1 MGEVKKLYVQW
12 PTDKSGE
19 LRLAVLESDYAR
31 LERERDELV
40 SLRDTLTAELD
51 RRFRRIAILESSVAK
66 CQNNDAELTRLRA
79 VEAAALILL
88 GACRDSWPIM
98 FPNECAAL
106 AEACGRKG

>member
-79 VEAAALILL
+79 VEAAANNLISSFLAADGDPSAAL
-88 GACRDSWPIM
+88 P
-98 FPNECAAL
+98 AL
-106 AEACGRKG
+106 AEALGRKA